1 MPQPDGSL
9 TPRWLGTI
17 PSLGSLLGLTEPEE
31 VSSSFLFRAGEFV
44 DYYSSST
51 ASWIPAKVLAQRADG
66 LYDLDCKTGVP
77 PTKVRAATF
86 SKPEYEVGAIV
97 EFYSSTAGL
106 WLPATVKMYNGIAG
120 TYDLDCKL
128 SVQPDRIR
136 LPAAR
141 TRAPSRDEELKE
153 ESAEDAVEESG
164 GSSSSMRPLPMQP
177 QQEGPRQLI
186 RVTRRGTSWH
196 FELCEDT
203 MKVLEF
209 MGQKCISVCTVC
221 GPYRTGKSY
230 LLNLLL
236 GRVQNGYR
244 QFRVGSSTQA
254 CTDGLWMWGFSNAQ
268 GGVDSPNVLF
278 LDCEGFG
285 STDSDKTRDAK
296 LMSLCMLLSSVF
308 LLNTK
313 GVLSEGLFNALS
325 LVCSLA
331 TYVEQGQDT
340 SKPALLWLLRDFLLE
355 LVDEKGRR
363 MTPDEYLESSLRK
376 TPRDAVE
383 SQRSQAAR
391 EVRETL
397 LQSFPDR
404 RCVTLCQPVIDEE
417 QLRQLSEVPFEHL
430 RPEFRRGF
438 QDLQTQLLRL
448 AMSHPKTVQGE
459 AICAS
464 AWAAMLRKL
473 VAALN
478 EGTALNV
485 VNAWNQVQH
494 SACNDLSAELQSRV
508 LEEFQKVKDGGPLPR
523 GRHLPVSDETLA
535 ASLKECRKALKEE
548 WRSRSVGDDTVT
560 DKHWKELKV
569 VIKEQEKAVEQLN
582 AELVESHLQQAGADW
597 SAWLCQDRA
606 ADPSD
611 PRSQALMNAL
621 DSDLPSKPILRAVR
635 EALSTSR
642 MARLKWDGNSDAL
655 KAKLKLA
662 TDELESK
669 AAMAAA
675 ATKLD
680 GEQLEKSRE
689 MGHLH
694 VQVELLQQQA
704 KDAIERERQLRE
716 QVLLAEEATR
726 KAQYEHGEAKRQSN
740 QSIHELQAQVEDLRS
755 EVLHFQEKRSG
766 AARRDAQP
774 KCACNV
780 M

>member
-1 MPQPDGSL
+1 MSQKMLPQALEECLTLLTFCGVMLFNVTNEIMRVREAAIAQCTVMSKPLTGDGVIQEEKGEIVPQVLDQLGSQMPQPDGSL
-9 TPRWLGTI
+9 TPRW
-17 PSLGSLLGLTEPEE
+17 PEPCYGLENLWIITAHLQHPGFLQRQDQRL
-31 VSSSFLFRAGEFV
+31 SFNL
-44 DYYSSST
+44 
-51 ASWIPAKVLAQRADG
+51 
-66 LYDLDCKTGVP
+66 
-77 PTKVRAATF
+77 
-86 SKPEYEVGAIV
+86 
-97 EFYSSTAGL
+97 
-106 WLPATVKMYNGIAG
+106 
-120 TYDLDCKL
+120 
-128 SVQPDRIR
+128 
-136 LPAAR
+136 
-141 TRAPSRDEELKE
+141 
-153 ESAEDAVEESG
+153 
-164 GSSSSMRPLPMQP
+164 
-177 QQEGPRQLI
+177 
-186 RVTRRGTSWH
+186 RRGTSWH

-203 MKVLEF
+203 MK
-209 MGQKCISVCTVC
+209 
-221 GPYRTGKSY
+221 
-230 LLNLLL
+230 
-236 GRVQNGYR
+236 
-244 QFRVGSSTQA
+244 
-254 CTDGLWMWGFSNAQ
+254 
-268 GGVDSPNVLF
+268 
-278 LDCEGFG
+278 DCEGFG

-508 LEEFQKVKDGGPLPR
+508 LEEFQKA
-523 GRHLPVSDETLA
+523 GRYGEF
-535 ASLKECRKALKEE
+535 
-548 WRSRSVGDDTVT
+548 WRRATPDV
-560 DKHWKELKV
+560 
-569 VIKEQEKAVEQLN
+569 
-582 AELVESHLQQAGADW
+582 QQ
-597 SAWLCQDRA
+597 
-606 ADPSD
+606 
-611 PRSQALMNAL
+611 
-621 DSDLPSKPILRAVR
+621 DLP
-635 EALSTSR
+635 
-642 MARLKWDGNSDAL
+642 
-655 KAKLKLA
+655 
-662 TDELESK
+662 
-669 AAMAAA
+669 
-675 ATKLD
+675 
-680 GEQLEKSRE
+680 
-689 MGHLH
+689 
-694 VQVELLQQQA
+694 
-704 KDAIERERQLRE
+704 
-716 QVLLAEEATR
+716 
-726 KAQYEHGEAKRQSN
+726 
-740 QSIHELQAQVEDLRS
+740 
-755 EVLHFQEKRSG
+755 
-766 AARRDAQP
+766 
-774 KCACNV
+774 
-780 M
+780 

>member
-1 MPQPDGSL
+1 MAASNREDVQRHCWSFAL
-9 TPRWLGTI
+9 RE
-17 PSLGSLLGLTEPEE
+17 LL
-31 VSSSFLFRAGEFV
+31 
-44 DYYSSST
+44 
-51 ASWIPAKVLAQRADG
+51 
-66 LYDLDCKTGVP
+66 
-77 PTKVRAATF
+77 
-86 SKPEYEVGAIV
+86 
-97 EFYSSTAGL
+97 
-106 WLPATVKMYNGIAG
+106 
-120 TYDLDCKL
+120 
-128 SVQPDRIR
+128 
-136 LPAAR
+136 
-141 TRAPSRDEELKE
+141 
-153 ESAEDAVEESG
+153 
-164 GSSSSMRPLPMQP
+164 
-177 QQEGPRQLI
+177 
-186 RVTRRGTSWH
+186 RRGTSWH

-203 MKVLEF
+203 MK
-209 MGQKCISVCTVC
+209 
-221 GPYRTGKSY
+221 
-230 LLNLLL
+230 
-236 GRVQNGYR
+236 
-244 QFRVGSSTQA
+244 
-254 CTDGLWMWGFSNAQ
+254 
-268 GGVDSPNVLF
+268 
-278 LDCEGFG
+278 DCEGFG

-296 LMSLCMLLSSVF
+296 LM
-308 LLNTK
+308 
-313 GVLSEGLFNALS
+313 
-325 LVCSLA
+325 
-331 TYVEQGQDT
+331 
-340 SKPALLWLLRDFLLE
+340 WLLRDFLLE

-508 LEEFQKVKDGGPLPR
+508 LEEFQKAPTGQLGFVRTRAQSMTQMLR
-523 GRHLPVSDETLA
+523 QV
-535 ASLKECRKALKEE
+535 
-548 WRSRSVGDDTVT
+548 
-560 DKHWKELKV
+560 
-569 VIKEQEKAVEQLN
+569 QEM
-582 AELVESHLQQAGADW
+582 
-597 SAWLCQDRA
+597 QDRA

-669 AAMAAA
+669 AAYGLVRFVSLQSCHLDLQSHLKQTEAAMAAA

-680 GEQLEKSRE
+680 GEQLEKPRPRAMSSCRFRCPPI
-689 MGHLH
+689 LW
-694 VQVELLQQQA
+694 
-704 KDAIERERQLRE
+704 
-716 QVLLAEEATR
+716 
-726 KAQYEHGEAKRQSN
+726 
-740 QSIHELQAQVEDLRS
+740 
-755 EVLHFQEKRSG
+755 
-766 AARRDAQP
+766 
-774 KCACNV
+774 
-780 M
+780 

>member
-1 MPQPDGSL
+1 MSK
-9 TPRWLGTI
+9 PR
-17 PSLGSLLGLTEPEE
+17 SHGLKLEE

-128 SVQPDRIR
+128 S
-136 LPAAR
+136 
-141 TRAPSRDEELKE
+141 
-153 ESAEDAVEESG
+153 DAVEESG

-203 MKVLEF
+203 MKGTETAETPLT
-209 MGQKCISVCTVC
+209 K
-221 GPYRTGKSY
+221 
-230 LLNLLL
+230 
-236 GRVQNGYR
+236 
-244 QFRVGSSTQA
+244 
-254 CTDGLWMWGFSNAQ
+254 
-268 GGVDSPNVLF
+268 
-278 LDCEGFG
+278 DCEGFG

-397 LQSFPDR
+397 LQRLYSKRSVMLSVSHGFSLARSFPDR

-485 VNAWNQVQH
+485 QH

-535 ASLKECRKALKEE
+535 ASLK
-548 WRSRSVGDDTVT
+548 
-560 DKHWKELKV
+560 
-569 VIKEQEKAVEQLN
+569 
-582 AELVESHLQQAGADW
+582 
-597 SAWLCQDRA
+597 
-606 ADPSD
+606 
-611 PRSQALMNAL
+611 
-621 DSDLPSKPILRAVR
+621 
-635 EALSTSR
+635 
-642 MARLKWDGNSDAL
+642 
-655 KAKLKLA
+655 
-662 TDELESK
+662 
-669 AAMAAA
+669 
-675 ATKLD
+675 
-680 GEQLEKSRE
+680 
-689 MGHLH
+689 
-694 VQVELLQQQA
+694 
-704 KDAIERERQLRE
+704 
-716 QVLLAEEATR
+716 
-726 KAQYEHGEAKRQSN
+726 AQWPVCS
-740 QSIHELQAQVEDLRS
+740 L
-755 EVLHFQEKRSG
+755 
-766 AARRDAQP
+766 
-774 KCACNV
+774 
-780 M
+780 